1 MKRYLGAIGATAI
14 IGLAFM
20 LTTSNDTL
28 AEPVPTAPA
37 NEFSTV
43 VNPQIP
49 ALYTLCGEKI
59 DLDRV
64 DMYERFDRELTSMA
78 YTHGATML
86 MLKRANKLF
95 PVIAPILKTNGMPDD
110 IIYLACVE
118 SSLNPRALS
127 PAKAGGIWQ
136 FMPATAKQYG
146 LEVSDEVDERY
157 NIQKATAAA
166 CRYLKRY
173 KNQYGDWASTMAAYN
188 AGPARITNE
197 LDAQAGGD
205 AFDLYLNEETSRY
218 VFRIMATKAI
228 FENPR
233 AFGFN
238 LTANQLYMPVECNE
252 VEVNGPVE
260 SWPQWAADHGI
271 SYAQLREEN
280 PWIRAKKLTNKAA
293 KTYKVRVPKKDSLKR
308 STQHRKIYNRNWIE

>member
-1 MKRYLGAIGATAI
+1 
-14 IGLAFM
+14 
-20 LTTSNDTL
+20 
-28 AEPVPTAPA
+28 
-37 NEFSTV
+37 
-43 VNPQIP
+43 
-49 ALYTLCGEKI
+49 
-59 DLDRV
+59 
-64 DMYERFDRELTSMA
+64 MA
-78 YTHGATML
+78 YTHGTTML

-95 PVIAPILKTNGMPDD
+95 PVIAPILKANGMPDD

-157 NIQKATAAA
+157 DICKATAAA
-166 CRYLKRY
+166 CKYLKKY
-173 KNQYGDWASTMAAYN
+173 KNQYGDWASAMAAYN
-188 AGPARITNE
+188 AGPTRIANE
-197 LDAQAGGD
+197 LDAQSGDD

-218 VFRIMATKAI
+218 VFRILATKAI

-233 AFGFN
+233 AFGFT
-238 LTANQLYMPVECNE
+238 LTADQLYMPVECDE

-260 SWPQWAADHGI
+260 SWPQWAADHGL
-271 SYAQLREEN
+271 SYAQLRDEN
-280 PWIRAKKLTNKAA
+280 PWIRTKKLTNKAA